1 STSVSTN
8 INRGSIWSST
18 KITPV
23 SKIELST
30 TTWDSNNEKLEEDE
44 INFKNR
50 VGAYAF
56 CCQNYKVL
64 LAGLLI
70 GLLTAGIALSIYQ
83 RALQRAL
90 PVQLL
95 LALQQ
100 LRLQTLP
107 LLRRRRQQV
116 QLRAQQQ
123 LPLQALPPRQLR
135 LPV

>member
-1 STSVSTN
+1 
-8 INRGSIWSST
+8 
-18 KITPV
+18 
-23 SKIELST
+23 
-30 TTWDSNNEKLEEDE
+30 
-44 INFKNR
+44 
-50 VGAYAF
+50 
-56 CCQNYKVL
+56 
-64 LAGLLI
+64 
-70 GLLTAGIALSIYQ
+70 YQ